1 VPVKLIRLYT
11 GMRRNVILPGPKSA
25 QIMVAMA
32 SSINEDWAYL
42 KNRVLYRWVLGRIA
56 LVVTFERTKEES
68 KMKIPNIR

>member
-1 VPVKLIRLYT
+1 MKLIRQYKGT
-11 GMRRNVILPGPKSA
+11 RMNAILPGPKSA

-42 KNRVLYRWVLGRIA
+42 KNSVLYRWVLGSIA
-56 LVVTFERTKEES
+56 LVVTLERTKEES